1 MGSRVTGS
9 PTSDG
14 VPGSSGGAA
23 PASTPRATRT
33 TLPLP
38 GSGDTAARFLALWD
52 GCRADVSEGR
62 LAEAD
67 HDADAILAEIGD
79 GRRVADGEFWGVW
92 AAEPPHPVL
101 EARRDPA
108 ASGGAAADAADSEDG
123 GWLLD
128 GVKPWCSGV
137 GRCTHALVTAR
148 VGGTSRLFAVDL
160 RHPGVGGSADK
171 WVNAGM
177 AATATGEVSF
187 DAVPAGTVGG
197 PRDYL
202 DRPGFWHGGVGVA
215 ACWLGGVAGLY
226 DVLARTASRHGT
238 PHALAHLGAVDAALS
253 AARWMIIGAAGEI
266 DADPG
271 DSGSARIRA
280 LRVRTIADRLCA
292 DVMGHIGRAIGAG
305 PLAHDAAVAQRFADV
320 AVYTRQCH
328 AERDEQWLGELRLA
342 ADADSNSDEGAS
354 R

>member
-1 MGSRVTGS
+1 M
-9 PTSDG
+9 TSAIRL
-14 VPGSSGGAA
+14 PGS
-23 PASTPRATRT
+23 TRT

-38 GSGDTAARFLALWD
+38 GSGDTAARFLALWE

-92 AAEPPHPVL
+92 AAEPPNPVL
-101 EARRDPA
+101 EARRDP
-108 ASGGAAADAADSEDG
+108 SVSDGAGADAAESDTADSESG
-123 GWLLD
+123 GWLLE

-137 GRCTHALVTAR
+137 DRCTHALVTAR
-148 VGGTSRLFAVDL
+148 VDGTPRLFAVDL

-177 AATATGEVSF
+177 ADTATGEVSF
-187 DAVPAGTVGG
+187 DEVSAVTVGG

-215 ACWLGGVAGLY
+215 A
-226 DVLARTASRHGT
+226 
-238 PHALAHLGAVDAALS
+238 LS
-253 AARWMIIGAAGEI
+253 AARWMIIGAAEEI

-271 DSGSARIRA
+271 DADAARIRA
-280 LRVRTIADRLCA
+280 LRVRTMADRLC
-292 DVMGHIGRAIGAG
+292 
-305 PLAHDAAVAQRFADV
+305 ADV

-342 ADADSNSDEGAS
+342 ADEAANGADDRASGNGEGRDGGS
-354 R
+354 INR

>member
-1 MGSRVTGS
+1 MTDRS
-9 PTSDG
+9 
-14 VPGSSGGAA
+14 
-23 PASTPRATRT
+23 

-38 GSGDTAARFLALWD
+38 GSGDTAARFLALWA

-92 AAEPPHPVL
+92 AAEPPSPVL
-101 EARRDPA
+101 EARRT
-108 ASGGAAADAADSEDG
+108 ADSDLDSDPRSSSDSD

-128 GVKPWCSGV
+128 GVKPWCSGI

-148 VGGTSRLFAVDL
+148 VDGRPRLFAVDL
-160 RHPGVGGSADK
+160 RHPGVSGSSES

-177 AATATGEVSF
+177 ADTATGEVAF
-187 DAVPAGTVGG
+187 DSVPAVTVGG

-215 ACWLGGVAGLY
+215 ACWLGGVSGLC
-226 DVLARTASRHGT
+226 DVLADAARRRSD
-238 PHALAHLGAVDAALS
+238 PHVLAHLGAVDALLTTG
-253 AARWMIIGAAGEI
+253 RWLILGAAAEI

-271 DSGSARIRA
+271 DAAAARIRA
-280 LRVRTIADRLCA
+280 LRVRTMADRICA
-292 DVMGHIGRAIGAG
+292 DVLDHVGRALGAG
-305 PLAHDAAVAQRFADV
+305 PLAHDQRVAERIADV
-320 AVYTRQCH
+320 AVYSRQSH
-328 AERDEQWLGELRLA
+328 AERDEAWLGELLV
-342 ADADSNSDEGAS
+342 ADSSDSEATGS
-354 R
+354 